1 MSGWFAL
8 LRLPFLTVTVGSVL
22 VGVALAPQR
31 SWVLAL
37 LTLLGA
43 ALLHLATNVANDYQD
58 FVSGVDAANP
68 GVLSPFT
75 GGSRVLLAGAVRP
88 GAALALSAALFALG
102 GLAGLYLVRFG
113 GPGVLAL
120 GAVGG
125 LLVYGYA
132 FPRKGFVYL
141 GLGELAI
148 FAAWGPLMVAGAYLV
163 QTGSVDW
170 VRVLW
175 GSWLPGIHTL
185 LILLL
190 NEIPDAA
197 PDASAGRRTWAILLG
212 ARRALGLYLLL
223 LLAGHGGVLL
233 GIALGKLPA
242 WAGLALLGLP
252 LGVAAWL
259 KAKKHLGDWPRYAD
273 AIKLNILSHAVSVGL
288 LVIGLLL

>member
-1 MSGWFAL
+1 MSAWLAL
-8 LRLPFLTVTVGSVL
+8 LRFPFLTVTAGSVL
-22 VGVALAPQR
+22 AGAALAPER
-31 SWVLAL
+31 SWALAL
-37 LTLLGA
+37 LTLLAA

-75 GGSRVLLAGAVRP
+75 GGSRVLLAGAVSPR
-88 GAALALSAALFALG
+88 AALALSAALFTLG
-102 GLAGLYLVRFG
+102 GLVGLYLARFG

-120 GAVGG
+120 GALGG

-132 FPRKGFVYL
+132 FPRRGFVYL
-141 GLGELAI
+141 GLGELAV

-170 VRVLW
+170 ARVLW
-175 GSWLPGIHTL
+175 GSWLPGVQTL
-185 LILLL
+185 LVLLL
-190 NEIPDAA
+190 NEIPDA
-197 PDASAGRRTWAILLG
+197 PSDSLAGRRTWATLLG

-233 GIALGKLPA
+233 GIALGRLPA
-242 WAGLALLGLP
+242 QAGLALLGLP
-252 LGVAAWL
+252 VGIAAWL
-259 KAKKHLGDWPRYAD
+259 KAKEHLCDWPRYAA

-288 LVIGLLL
+288 LVIGLIL